1 VAAALVN
8 FGVNAMNFRSL
19 LVALPVSLVAAAG
32 LAWVAVPANA
42 ANGGSQ
48 LAQAQ
53 TAPAPQ
59 PAPPS
64 AGANTDRPM
73 RQFSPQKACYDRN
86 ARRIGQRA
94 YLKARLDLKPEQMA
108 LWSAFEKA
116 SDEVSAKQ
124 KARCAALPTEQPQAP
139 PSLTDRV
146 NRQEERMKMRLEAIQ
161 AVKPSLGA
169 LYASLTPEQKEIVD
183 RGGERRMGRH
193 GHRHHHR

>member
-1 VAAALVN
+1 
-8 FGVNAMNFRSL
+8 MNFRPL
-19 LVALPVSLVAAAG
+19 LVALPVSLVAAAE
-32 LAWVAVPANA
+32 LAWFAVPAHA
-42 ANGGSQ
+42 VNGSPQ

-64 AGANTDRPM
+64 TGANTDRPM
-73 RQFSPQKACYDRN
+73 RQFSPQKACYDRT

-108 LWSAFEKA
+108 LWNAFEKA
-116 SDEVSAKQ
+116 SDDVSAKQ
-124 KARCAALPTEQPQAP
+124 KARCAALPTERPQAP
-139 PSLTDRV
+139 ASLTDRV

-161 AVKPSLGA
+161 TVKPSLTA

-183 RGGERRMGRH
+183 RGGQRRTGRH
-193 GHRHHHR
+193 GHRHHR

>member
-1 VAAALVN
+1 MAAGFVN
-8 FGVNAMNFRSL
+8 FGVNTMNFRPL

-32 LAWVAVPANA
+32 LAWFAVPANA
-42 ANGGSQ
+42 VNGGPE

-53 TAPAPQ
+53 TAPAP
-59 PAPPS
+59 PSAPPA
-64 AGANTDRPM
+64 AGTNTDRPV

-108 LWSAFEKA
+108 LWNAFEKA
-116 SDEVSAKQ
+116 SDDVSTKQ
-124 KARCAALPTEQPQAP
+124 KARCATLPNERPQAP
-139 PSLTDRV
+139 ASLTDRV

-161 AVKPSLGA
+161 TVKPSLTA

-183 RGGERRMGRH
+183 RGGERRMGGRH
-193 GHRHHHR
+193 GHRHHR